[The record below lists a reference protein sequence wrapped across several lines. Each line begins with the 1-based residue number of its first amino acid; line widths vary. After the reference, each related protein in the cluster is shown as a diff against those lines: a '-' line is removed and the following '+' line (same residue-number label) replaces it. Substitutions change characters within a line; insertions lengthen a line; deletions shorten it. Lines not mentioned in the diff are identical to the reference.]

1 MSEVQGRYWIADKTE
16 LILGDVYLQH
26 VLYYTGNQTNHVI
39 STENIIHGLMNPT
52 PMYPMRERTHNM
64 SLHLHHNPEIVLQY
78 HHIHIDLIL
87 YELELSDTPFMKSTI
102 IKSELEISPQGKNSG
117 MNLMDNDDF
126 NIPYVV
132 EFVPNFLAGHQ
143 FPDKTKKIS
152 LIVRFYGEDSVM
164 ASGSLEEIKLL
175 RYNNGR

>member
-1 MSEVQGRYWIADKTE
+1 
-16 LILGDVYLQH
+16 
-26 VLYYTGNQTNHVI
+26 
-39 STENIIHGLMNPT
+39 
-52 PMYPMRERTHNM
+52 
-64 SLHLHHNPEIVLQY
+64 
-78 HHIHIDLIL
+78 
-87 YELELSDTPFMKSTI
+87 MKSTI
-102 IKSELEISPQGKNSG
+102 FKSELEISPQVKKSG
-117 MNLMDNDDF
+117 TNLMDNDDF